1 MKTLR
6 ILTTLLLV
14 TALAIPSVAG
24 DKNSEKS
31 REETNKINWLT
42 YDVGLALAKKENKHV
57 FIDFTA
63 KWCGW
68 CKKMEKEA
76 FIDEVVVGLLRDHFI
91 PIRVNGDSKKVLD
104 IDGYKIS
111 EKNLTRSQYGVTGY
125 PAFWFLKPDGT
136 KLGRLKGYQATDAL
150 RGALEYV
157 KDYRYDSTRTNQK
170 SGK

>member
-6 ILTTLLLV
+6 ILTTLFLV
-14 TALAIPSVAG
+14 TVLAVPLVAG
-24 DKNSEKS
+24 DKNVKKNSNE
-31 REETNKINWLT
+31 INWLA

-76 FIDEVVVGLLRDHFI
+76 FIDEVVCDLIRDHFV
-91 PIRVNGDSKKVLD
+91 PIRVDGDSKKVFD

-111 EKNLTRSQYGVTGY
+111 EKNLARSQYGVTGY

-136 KLGRLKGYQATDAL
+136 KLGLLKGYQATDAL

-157 KDYRYDSTRTNQK
+157 KDYRYDSTRTNK
-170 SGK
+170 ESGK

>member
-1 MKTLR
+1 MKILR
-6 ILTTLLLV
+6 ILTALCLV
-14 TALAIPSVAG
+14 TVLAMPLVAG
-24 DKNSEKS
+24 DKDVEKKS
-31 REETNKINWLT
+31 NEINWLA

-76 FIDEVVVGLLRDHFI
+76 FIDEVVVGLIRDHFV
-91 PIRVNGDSKKVLD
+91 PIRVDGDSKKVLD

-136 KLGRLKGYQATDAL
+136 KLGLLKGYQATDAL

-157 KDYRYDSTRTNQK
+157 KDYRYDSTRTNK
-170 SGK
+170 ESGK